1 MANNQL
7 SQNNKAD
14 VIVVQ
19 EEVKRQLA
27 SPEVMQTLIANVFKD
42 FTPVMV
48 QHTLIK
54 GILQGYTFQDFLAGR
69 VYAIKYGKDG
79 FNIVEA
85 IEHVRSIAQQA
96 GQVGKSKPIFVTD
109 ENGKIVSCEI
119 TVKKL
124 MQNGTIG
131 DFTAEVYFDEYYAG
145 NKNKDGSIK
154 KNQWGDVKE
163 GMWDT
168 KPRTMIAKVAEM
180 HALRMAFPD
189 VIKGYVEEEFQKG
202 NIIDITPP
210 KVDEDKVKEYLTSLE
225 TITTLE
231 DLKKLYFATNK
242 EVREFPECLTAK
254 DNKKAE
260 IEKAIN
266 EDKNKSDVVDSVD
279 DTKDVN

>member
-14 VIVVQ
+14 VLVVQ

-27 SPEVMQTLIANVFKD
+27 SPEVTQTLITNVFKD
-42 FTPVMV
+42 FTPIMV
-48 QHTLIK
+48 QQTLIK
-54 GILQGYTFQDFLAGR
+54 GIMQGYTFQDFLAGR
-69 VYAIKYGKDG
+69 VYAIKYGKEG

-109 ENGKIVSCEI
+109 ENGKIISCEI
-119 TVKKL
+119 TVKKM

-145 NKNKDGSIK
+145 NKDKDGSIK
-154 KNQWGDVKE
+154 KTQWGPMKE

-202 NIIDITPP
+202 AIIDITPP
-210 KVDEDKVKEYLTSLE
+210 AVDEDKVKEYL
-225 TITTLE
+225 
-231 DLKKLYFATNK
+231 
-242 EVREFPECLTAK
+242 
-254 DNKKAE
+254 AE
-260 IEKAIN
+260 IEKAKTLDDLKKTYMGAN
-266 EDKNKSDVVDSVD
+266 KELRESPECLKAKEDKKAELEKALKDAEDNKQPTPPVEP
-279 DTKDVN
+279 KA